1 MLAEEALSGLGY
13 WHWGQ
18 RRIFSPVK
26 SRCASGGGFQAL
38 IAALQGL
45 IPKAVV
51 DLVQG
56 CVQGL
61 LFFLRGAEELSLG
74 GRPPSAILPALKTD
88 QAYFPAVGLQF
99 FFQKLARNREKLGAV
114 RCRRPER
121 VLASVRFKAF
131 PTGTLASAGR
141 RSTGGGASGRHVL
154 GQVRQSLAQEPKSRV
169 SSSKVVSR
177 RCSWP
182 AVRSRRS
189 AGRGLGQGQNVI
201 GVGVPKEARSR
212 R

>member
-1 MLAEEALSGLGY
+1 MLAEEGTFGLGY

-26 SRCASGGGFQAL
+26 SRCASAGRFQAL

-74 GRPPSAILPALKTD
+74 GRPPSAILPALKPIKRTFRPS
-88 QAYFPAVGLQF
+88 AFSSSFKSWRATAKSSGPCAVGGL
-99 FFQKLARNREKLGAV
+99 NG
-114 RCRRPER
+114 CWR
-121 VLASVRFKAF
+121 VCVSKAF
-131 PTGTLASAGR
+131 PTEL
-141 RSTGGGASGRHVL
+141 
-154 GQVRQSLAQEPKSRV
+154 
-169 SSSKVVSR
+169 
-177 RCSWP
+177 
-182 AVRSRRS
+182 
-189 AGRGLGQGQNVI
+189 
-201 GVGVPKEARSR
+201 
-212 R
+212 